1 MYTLYNEMR
10 KRAFL
15 SAKARE
21 AGSNNVLL
29 SLFERIAEHECRY
42 ERDFAEMDES
52 QRSKTVSEVAGL
64 SRKTIYAAES
74 TLREYVRW
82 CSERGYAISG
92 EPETIR
98 ADITERIRR
107 SMVYS
112 PADLLTT
119 LQSVFPE
126 PDIHG
131 IHAVYRSYL
140 WLAFAGLEEQE
151 AIRLTPEHLHFNKM
165 EIRLPGAN
173 FSSYPI
179 YAEAAEDFKKACAM
193 EQICENKGKKNISLI
208 WKDRA
213 PGNLILRGKM
223 TDKPLEEVLK
233 TSIRPLVSRAFARAA
248 QTAPANVRTELS
260 YRRAYMSG
268 VFYREWLAEKEGFEA
283 NFIKYA
289 RVDFDNRNRISGY
302 KLNDRYNE
310 NHVISVLRKSYED
323 DYRRWKEAFRLI

>member
-1 MYTLYNEMR
+1 MYNEER
-10 KRAFL
+10 KQAFFE
-15 SAKARE
+15 AKALE
-21 AGSNNVLL
+21 AGSINLL
-29 SLFERIAEHECRY
+29 ISLFERVAEY
-42 ERDFAEMDES
+42 ERSYGRDFAEMDEG
-52 QRSKTVSEVAGL
+52 QRSKTVGEVAGL
-64 SRKTIYAAES
+64 SRKTIYGAES
-74 TLREYVRW
+74 ALKEYVKW
-82 CSERGYAISG
+82 CAEQGYAISG
-92 EPETIR
+92 KPETIK
-98 ADITERIRR
+98 ADVTERIRR
-107 SMVYS
+107 SMVSS
-112 PADLLTT
+112 PEDLLRT
-119 LQSVFPE
+119 LEAVFPE
-126 PDIHG
+126 PEING
-131 IHAVYRSYL
+131 IHAVYRTYL
-140 WLAFAGLEEQE
+140 WLAFSGLDEQE

-248 QTAPANVRTELS
+248 QTAPLDIRTELS

-268 VFYREWLAEKEGFEA
+268 VFYRAWLEEKEGFEP

-289 RVDFDNRNRISGY
+289 RVDFDQRNQKSGY
-302 KLNDRYNE
+302 KLNDRYTE
-310 NHVISVLRKSYED
+310 NHVISILRKSYEE
-323 DYRRWKEAFRLI
+323 DYRRWKEAFLSE